1 MKCVVAKVQ
10 LLPEGCALSMIR
22 DNYRVGQIIQGIV
35 HLLFLVSL
43 LKQLTLRDIDGK
55 PEQYTALQ

>member
-43 LKQLTLRDIDGK
+43 LK
-55 PEQYTALQ
+55 